1 MFFTDAALK
10 AGAGARLDG
19 RKEFPTACAMAD
31 LRSTHFRSPHLRSTH
46 VTAAD
51 PLRRQHGSGK

>member
-10 AGAGARLDG
+10 TGAGARLDG
-19 RKEFPTACAMAD
+19 RKEFPTGCAKAD
-31 LRSTHFRSPHLRSTH
+31 LRSTNLRSTH

-51 PLRRQHGSGK
+51 PLRRRHGSGK